1 MWASTQTRTDPLRKA
16 IQAREK
22 RRGSRYY
29 MAASLSQGD
38 FKKSFR
44 KFTTGN
50 LRSISHGE
58 RGYGA

>member
-1 MWASTQTRTDPLRKA
+1 
-16 IQAREK
+16 
-22 RRGSRYY
+22 

-38 FKKSFR
+38 SKKSFR